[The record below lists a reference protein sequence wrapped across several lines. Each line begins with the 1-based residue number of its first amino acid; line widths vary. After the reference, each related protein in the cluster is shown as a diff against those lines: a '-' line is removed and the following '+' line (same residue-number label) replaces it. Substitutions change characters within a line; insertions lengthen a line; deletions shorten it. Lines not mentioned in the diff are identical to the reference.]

1 MSKITMDVILSCI
14 DGDRR
19 SQQFIYNALYGKLYN
34 LVYKRLDDKNDV
46 ESIISFALTR
56 IFKKLHLFKFERSF
70 EAWCVIITKHAI
82 TDFYSKVVVKP
93 ISTDYLSTDGFA
105 YFDYYLTDANPS
117 NDGET
122 NILIENYFSLIK
134 QLLTD
139 REYRIFML
147 SYEGYTHKE
156 IGNIASISE
165 GTSKW
170 YLSIIREKIKKHKTF
185 KNLKV

>member
-1 MSKITMDVILSCI
+1 MIEISRDVILSSI
-14 DGDRR
+14 NGDRR
-19 SQQFIYNALYGKLYN
+19 SQQFIYNALYDKLYG
-34 LVYKRLDDKNDV
+34 VIHKRLDDKNDI

-56 IFKKLHLFKFERSF
+56 IFKKLHLFKFQGSF

-93 ISTDYLSTDGFA
+93 ISTDYLSMPGFD
-105 YFDYYLTDANPS
+105 YFDTYLTDANPI
-117 NDGET
+117 NDGEK
-122 NILIENYFSLIK
+122 NILVAEYFSLIK

-156 IGNIASISE
+156 IGDISSISE

-170 YLSIIREKIKKHKTF
+170 YLSLIREKIKKHKTF